1 MSASLAKRTQDLF
14 AFSTP
19 LIYERRILLANK
31 KITVDPKSRKLMIH
45 ETVTSYL
52 FLAPFLLF
60 FIMFVVYPMFMCV
73 FTSFFDATMGREDIF
88 VGFGNYK
95 TLFQDDVFWIALKNT
110 LVIVLVSVPVTC
122 IFSLWVASAISKMP
136 VAATSAFRCIFYL
149 PVVTGSV
156 AVTMVWKWMFNN
168 YYGIFNYLG
177 TNLGLIDKNI
187 NWLGDPKYALGCII
201 LILLTTSVGQPIV
214 LYVSALDNVDK
225 SLVEAAE
232 VDGATQMQAFWRI
245 KWPQMMPTTLYILV
259 ITTINSFQCFA
270 LIQLLTLGGPSN
282 STMTIMYYIYYN
294 AFKLYKYG
302 YGNAMGVILA
312 IIIAILSAVQF
323 KLGEEK

>member
-1 MSASLAKRTQDLF
+1 MATKQIAVNT
-14 AFSTP
+14 
-19 LIYERRILLANK
+19 
-31 KITVDPKSRKLMIH
+31 KSRRLMMR

-52 FLAPFLLF
+52 FLTPFLLF
-60 FIMFVVYPMFMCV
+60 FVMFVLYPMFMCV
-73 FTSFFDATMGREDIF
+73 YTSFFDATMGREDVFIGFANYEELFNDPIF
-88 VGFGNYK
+88 WK
-95 TLFQDDVFWIALKNT
+95 ALKNT
-110 LVIVLVSVPVTC
+110 MVIVLVSVPITC
-122 IFSLWVASAISKMP
+122 AFSLWVASAISKMP
-136 VAATSAFRCIFYL
+136 VVATSAFRCIFYL

-156 AVTMVWKWMFNN
+156 AVTVVWKWMFNN

-177 TNLGLIDKNI
+177 KDVLGVIDKNI
-187 NWLGDPKYALGCII
+187 NWLGDEKYALWCII

-232 VDGATQMQAFWRI
+232 VDGATQMQAFWKI

-270 LIQLLTLGGPSN
+270 LIQLLTSGGPNN

-294 AFKLYKYG
+294 AFKLYRYG

-312 IIIAILSAVQF
+312 IIIAILSAIQF
-323 KLGEEK
+323 KAGQEK

>member
-1 MSASLAKRTQDLF
+1 M
-14 AFSTP
+14 
-19 LIYERRILLANK
+19 IERRILPLADKN
-31 KITVDPKSRKLMIH
+31 ITVSKRTNRLVVH
-45 ETVTSYL
+45 ENIAGYL
-52 FLAPFLLF
+52 FMAPFLLF
-60 FIMFVVYPMFMCV
+60 FLGFVVYPMFMCV

-88 VGFGNYK
+88 IGFDNYK
-95 TLFQDDVFWIALKNT
+95 ELFTDDVFWIALRNT
-110 LVIVLVSVPVTC
+110 LVIVIVSVPVTC
-122 IFSLWVASAISKMP
+122 AFSLWIATIISKMP
-136 VAATSAFRCIFYL
+136 VTATSAFRCIFYL

-168 YYGIFNYLG
+168 YYGILNYLG
-177 TNLGLIDKNI
+177 KGTGLIDKNI

-225 SLVEAAE
+225 SLVEAAQ
-232 VDGATQMQAFWRI
+232 VDGATETQAFWRI

-270 LIQLLTLGGPSN
+270 LIQLLTSGGPKN
-282 STMTIMYYIYYN
+282 ATMTIMYYIYYN
-294 AFKLYKYG
+294 AFKLYRYG

-312 IIIAILSAVQF
+312 IIIAVLSAVQF
-323 KLGEEK
+323 RLGKEK

>member
-1 MSASLAKRTQDLF
+1 MPEKTISVS
-14 AFSTP
+14 
-19 LIYERRILLANK
+19 K
-31 KITVDPKSRKLMIH
+31 KTHRLVVQENIAG
-45 ETVTSYL
+45 YL
-52 FLAPFLLF
+52 FMLPFLLYF
-60 FIMFVVYPMFMCV
+60 VGFVVYPMFMCIY
-73 FTSFFDATMGREDIF
+73 TSFFDATMNREDIF
-88 VGFGNYK
+88 IGFQNYVD
-95 TLFQDDVFWIALKNT
+95 LFNDPVFWKALTNT
-110 LVIVLVSVPVTC
+110 LIIVVVSVPVTC
-122 IFSLWVASAISKMP
+122 AFSLWIATLISKMP
-136 VAATSAFRCIFYL
+136 VTATSAFRCIFYL

-168 YYGIFNYLG
+168 YYGILNYLG
-177 TNLGLIDKNI
+177 KGVGLLDKNV

-225 SLVEAAE
+225 SLVEAAQ
-232 VDGATQMQAFWRI
+232 VDGATETQAFWKI

-270 LIQLLTLGGPSN
+270 LIQLLTSGGPKN

-294 AFKLYKYG
+294 AFKQYKYG
-302 YGNAMGVILA
+302 FGNAMGVILA

-323 KLGEEK
+323 RMGKEK

>member
-1 MSASLAKRTQDLF
+1 MS
-14 AFSTP
+14 
-19 LIYERRILLANK
+19 NK
-31 KITVDPKSRKLMIH
+31 TISINTKSRKLMMG

-73 FTSFFDATMGREDIF
+73 YTSFFDSTMGREDIF
-88 VGFGNYK
+88 IGFGNYVE
-95 TLFQDDVFWIALKNT
+95 LFRDQEFLKALRNT
-110 LVIVLVSVPVTC
+110 IVIVVVSVPVTC
-122 IFSLWVASAISKMP
+122 VFSLWVASAISKMP
-136 VAATSAFRCIFYL
+136 VVATSAFRVIFYL

-156 AVTMVWKWMFNN
+156 AVTMVWGWMYNN
-168 YYGIFNYLG
+168 YSGLFNYIG
-177 TNLGLIDKNI
+177 TSLGLLEEGI

-232 VDGATQMQAFWRI
+232 VDGATQMQAFWKI
-245 KWPQMMPTTLYILV
+245 KWPQIMPTTLYILV

-270 LIQLLTLGGPSN
+270 LIQLLTQGGSD
-282 STMTIMYYIYYN
+282 TMTIMYYIYYN
-294 AFKLYKYG
+294 AFKLYRYG

-323 KLGEEK
+323 KVGQEKN